1 MYKRNKLLIMKN
13 YNKNIV
19 QENLLLNHFYKG
31 VIINNVKEFNYKHQ
45 LVIYKIVKPYLIYN
59 NK

>member
-1 MYKRNKLLIMKN
+1 MKN

-19 QENLLLNHFYKG
+19 QGNLLLNHFYKG